1 MIPGHSH
8 TRAGANVASRKA
20 NRGAGVGLAEA
31 RIAGKIARLT
41 ITNSCFAGLEILLKK
56 RKTTLGRKL
65 DCDICLDDSLVS
77 DEHAAIMK
85 TDAGFLIEDLNS
97 RNGLTLNGRE
107 VHQKKLHNGDTI
119 EIGNFRLKFSC

>member
-1 MIPGHSH
+1 
-8 TRAGANVASRKA
+8 VASRKA

-31 RIAGKIARLT
+31 RIAGKNARLT

-77 DEHAAIMK
+77 DEHATIMRI
-85 TDAGFLIEDLNS
+85 DGGFLIEDLNS
-97 RNGLTLNGRE
+97 RNGLTLNGKE
-107 VHQKKLHNGDTI
+107 VHQRKLHNGDTI
-119 EIGNFRLKFSC
+119 EIGSFRLKFSC